1 MADSRLLA
9 LTYVDKIQTYN
20 TDNAT
25 KKISTLNISDLV
37 YIVIDSRAEPILRL
51 LTYVAYVLLKYITK
65 KKGMIHN
72 FERASI
78 V

>member
-1 MADSRLLA
+1 MADSRLVA

-37 YIVIDSRAEPILRL
+37 YIVIDSRAETILRL
-51 LTYVAYVLLKYITK
+51 LTYAAYVLLKHITK
-65 KKGMIHN
+65 KRG
-72 FERASI
+72 
-78 V
+78 

>member
-1 MADSRLLA
+1 MA
-9 LTYVDKIQTYN
+9 LTYSDKIHTYN
-20 TDNAT
+20 TDNVT

-51 LTYVAYVLLKYITK
+51 VTYVACVLLKYITKK

>member
-1 MADSRLLA
+1 MADSRLVA

-65 KKGMIHN
+65 K
-72 FERASI
+72 R

>member
-25 KKISTLNISDLV
+25 KKISTLIISYHV
-37 YIVIDSRAEPILRL
+37 YIVIFSSRDNTQTAHTYAAYDILKH
-51 LTYVAYVLLKYITK
+51 TTK
-65 KKGMIHN
+65 KK
-72 FERASI
+72 E
-78 V
+78 